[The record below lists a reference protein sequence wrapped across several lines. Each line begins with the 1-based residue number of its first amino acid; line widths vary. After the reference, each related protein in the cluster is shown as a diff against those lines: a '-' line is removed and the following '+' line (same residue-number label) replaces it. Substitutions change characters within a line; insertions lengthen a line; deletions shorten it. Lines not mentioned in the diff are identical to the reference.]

1 MCQKISTMKKYIFL
15 FLFLSIKL
23 LAQNYSVQSF
33 NTSNSAIPFQNLS
46 QVQADNANNI
56 WFTGSFSNGENAGLV
71 KFNGNQFTVFNTS
84 NSGID
89 ANYIKRIRT
98 QNGKIWVLHQHSIS
112 KFDGNQWTTYNAAN
126 EIFLESDLIDFTVTP
141 DEKIWVIGQNFS
153 YPENE
158 TVFLLKLDGNSWTRY
173 FDGVENNNLLHYIGQ
188 TSSIEA
194 DENNKIWI
202 SIQGYPIIVG
212 FDGNSWDYE
221 NLNSN
226 FSFFMLKL
234 IKNGFAYYTHGG
246 EAFRYDIA
254 NNTESALSEN
264 CTTNSCDLTDIEI
277 TNDGKIW
284 ASHSKECGEG
294 RILQM
299 NECLDFNY
307 LTNVNFP
314 DSGVYNI
321 TSDNLGNIWGATSLG
336 LVKISKNTIL
346 GNQETDKK
354 SEIKIFPTVVEDF
367 LNVKSNQKITKIK
380 IFDASGKLMSDNLPV
395 ISNQVN
401 LSFLKKGNYLL
412 QVISANQNSQVFKII
427 KK

>member
-1 MCQKISTMKKYIFL
+1 MYQKISTMKKYIFL

-23 LAQNYSVQSF
+23 LAQNYSVQGF

-46 QVQADNANNI
+46 QVQSDNANNI
-56 WFTGSFSNGENAGLV
+56 WFTGSFSNGENSGLV
-71 KFNGNQFTVFNTS
+71 KFNSNQFTVFNTS

-153 YPENE
+153 YPESE

-226 FSFFMLKL
+226 FSFFLLKL

-246 EAFRYDIA
+246 DAFRYDIT

-314 DSGVYNI
+314 DSDVYNI
-321 TSDNLGNIWGATSLG
+321 TTDNLGNIWGATSLG

-380 IFDASGKLMSDNLPV
+380 IFDASGKLMNDNLSV

>member
-1 MCQKISTMKKYIFL
+1 MKKYIFL

-141 DEKIWVIGQNFS
+141 DEKIWVIGQNFT
-153 YPENE
+153 YPESE

-212 FDGNSWDYE
+212 FGGNSWDYE

-234 IKNGFAYYTHGG
+234 IKNGFAFYTHGG
-246 EAFRYDIA
+246 EAFRYDIT

-321 TSDNLGNIWGATSLG
+321 TTDNLGNIWGVTSLG

-380 IFDASGKLMSDNLPV
+380 IFDASGKLMNDNLSV